1 MFNPSDT
8 DTSNTGSAQTAT
20 QKEGSKGIHDEEKT
34 YKRSTQTFL
43 FRNVAFVFKDNEKN
57 NRGNG
62 VRQKQKY

>member
-8 DTSNTGSAQTAT
+8 DTTDTGSAQTAT
-20 QKEGSKGIHDEEKT
+20 QKKASKGIHNEDKT

-57 NRGNG
+57 N
-62 VRQKQKY
+62 